1 VNSSNT
7 DERATPAGEVR
18 STSATARRP
27 EMVTWQGYREPRLEQ
42 VRLLLSD
49 QRRLRA
55 SGRLV
60 TAGPDEQ
67 FSASFEVGVGEEG
80 TVKRLLLRS
89 ATVEEEKQISLSRT
103 ADGAWLVDTGKGSER
118 REFGGAMDVDVQFV
132 VLFNSIPI
140 RRLGLHREA
149 GEHVLPV
156 VRVSLPD
163 LSVQVVEQTYRTV
176 SVGDDTSVINFSSGD
191 FSSDLVVDAQGIVVD
206 YPQVSR
212 RI

>member
-1 VNSSNT
+1 MNSFNT
-7 DERATPAGEVR
+7 DERVAPQGETR
-18 STSATARRP
+18 PPSASARRP

-60 TAGPDEQ
+60 TAGPDEA

-103 ADGAWLVDTGKGSER
+103 ADGAWLVDSGKGSER
-118 REFGGAMDVDVQFV
+118 AEFDGAMDVDVQFV

-163 LSVQVVEQTYRTV
+163 LSVRVVEQTYRTV
-176 SVGDDTSVINFSSGD
+176 SVGEETSVVNFSSGE
-191 FSSDLVVDAQGIVVD
+191 FSADVVVDGAGIVLD
-206 YPQVSR
+206 YPEVSH